1 MNCPMPLEK
10 LFLELMA
17 LSTAGASSSLLTGLD
32 MARHIISKCLI
43 GLDMAIH
50 VSRRRNCAS
59 RKLQLADM
67 ILGLIWLC

>member
-43 GLDMAIH
+43 GHGNSCEPQEVLRI
-50 VSRRRNCAS
+50 
-59 RKLQLADM
+59 
-67 ILGLIWLC
+67 